1 MKEFNIDFHI
11 HSRFSG
17 GTSDKMVLP
26 LIGKHAAEKGLHLVG
41 TGDATHP
48 GWLKHMR
55 DNLSESAQG
64 VYNIAGS
71 DTKFLATAEVED
83 VRRIHHV
90 ILFPS
95 IAAAENFSKSIAKH
109 SVNIASD
116 GRPNVKLDGAQI
128 VDEASDVGALVGPAH
143 AFTPW
148 TAVYKEYNS
157 LQDCYQ
163 DNLDKIKFLELGLS
177 ADSDTA
183 DRIEELSGLVFMS
196 NSDCHSPQPHRLGR
210 EFNRLKLKELSFPE
224 TVRAFDRNGGRKF
237 TLNVG
242 LNPLEGKYHVTACS
256 RCYLKFTPDDA
267 ASLKRRCPECRGI
280 IKRGVM
286 ERVSELATWDI
297 PHHPRHRPPYIRI
310 LPLAEVISLA
320 VGVSTLTSKRIQ
332 ENWRKLINQFGTEIN
347 VLVDADIAE
356 VKRFNPNVGGII
368 EKFRAGRIRY
378 IAGGGGKYG
387 KPTLSGEKDEY
398 WGIGQKKLGDF

>member
-1 MKEFNIDFHI
+1 MNEFNVDFHI

-26 LIGKHAAEKGLHLVG
+26 LIAEHAAEKGLHLVG

-48 GWLKHMR
+48 GWIKHMR
-55 DNLSESAQG
+55 DNLSESS
-64 VYNIAGS
+64 AGTYS
-71 DTKFLATAEVED
+71 IKGSETKFLVTAEIED
-83 VRRIHHV
+83 ARRVHHV
-90 ILFPS
+90 ILLPS
-95 IAAAENFSKSIAKH
+95 ISAAENFSKNIGKH

-116 GRPNVKLDGAQI
+116 GRPNVRLDGAEI
-128 VDEASDVGALVGPAH
+128 VDAASEVGALVGPAH

-148 TAVYKEYNS
+148 TAVYKEYGS
-157 LQDCYQ
+157 LAECYQ
-163 DNLDKIKFLELGLS
+163 DNLGKVKFLELGLS
-177 ADSDTA
+177 ADSDMA
-183 DRIEELSGLVFMS
+183 DRIEELSDVVFLS

-224 TVRAFDRNGGRKF
+224 IVKALERSGGRKF

-256 RCYLKFTPDDA
+256 RCYLKFTPQDA
-267 ASLKRRCPECRGI
+267 LSLKRRCPECKGI
-280 IKRGVM
+280 IKRGVTD
-286 ERVSELATWDI
+286 RIDELATWDVA
-297 PHHPRHRPPYIRI
+297 HHPKHRPPYVRI

-320 VGVSTLTSKRIQ
+320 LGVSTLTSKRIQ
-332 ENWRKLINQFGTEIN
+332 DKWRMLVDEFETEIN
-347 VLVDADIAE
+347 VLVDADIVE
-356 VKRFNPNVGGII
+356 VKRFDPKVGAVI

-378 IAGGGGKYG
+378 VAGGGGKYG

-398 WGIGQKKLGDF
+398 WGIGQKKIGDY